1 MFMGMLGWLRRRGL
15 EMKGLITMDD
25 LTNEDILS
33 ILDDAARLLPV
44 ARGETYLP
52 LLEGKILGNLFFEPS
67 TRTRMSFETAMKRLG
82 GDVVNL
88 GDVKT
93 SSVVKGETL
102 FDTIQMVDGYTDIIA
117 MRHPRQGAARYA
129 QDAARVPILNGGD
142 GAGHHPTQTMLDLF
156 TILQSHGTLEGLS
169 VVLAGDLRYGRTVH
183 SLSHALVRFGCKLI
197 LASPELLRMPAEII
211 EDLREHGADVI
222 ETEELL
228 GNINDADVVYMT
240 RIQKERFA
248 DEDEYTKVAGAY
260 KLHARDVANVKSEM
274 IIMHPLPRVDE
285 IHPSVDSTRHA
296 RYFEQAF
303 NGVVARM
310 ALLCRLLNIEVPAE
324 IHGGEA

>member
-1 MFMGMLGWLRRRGL
+1 MGMLGWLRRRGL

-117 MRHPRQGAARYA
+117 MRQPRQGAARYA

>member
-1 MFMGMLGWLRRRGL
+1 MGMLGWLHRRGL

-44 ARGETYLP
+44 ARGEAYLP

-222 ETEELL
+222 ETEDLL

-260 KLHARDVANVKSEM
+260 KLHARDVANVKAEM

-310 ALLCRLLNIEVPAE
+310 ALLCRLLNIEVPAK
-324 IHGGEA
+324 IQGGEA

>member
-1 MFMGMLGWLRRRGL
+1 MLGWLRRRGL

-44 ARGETYLP
+44 ARGEAYLP

-169 VVLAGDLRYGRTVH
+169 VVLAGDLRL
-183 SLSHALVRFGCKLI
+183 SLIHISE
-197 LASPELLRMPAEII
+197 P
-211 EDLREHGADVI
+211 
-222 ETEELL
+222 
-228 GNINDADVVYMT
+228 T
-240 RIQKERFA
+240 RP
-248 DEDEYTKVAGAY
+248 Y
-260 KLHARDVANVKSEM
+260 
-274 IIMHPLPRVDE
+274 
-285 IHPSVDSTRHA
+285 
-296 RYFEQAF
+296 
-303 NGVVARM
+303 
-310 ALLCRLLNIEVPAE
+310 
-324 IHGGEA
+324 

>member
-1 MFMGMLGWLRRRGL
+1 
-15 EMKGLITMDD
+15 MKGLITMDD

-44 ARGETYLP
+44 AKGETFLP
-52 LLEGKILGNLFFEPS
+52 LLQGKILGNLFFEPS

-197 LASPELLRMPAEII
+197 LASPELLRMPTEII
-211 EDLREHGADVI
+211 EDLREHGADVT
-222 ETEELL
+222 ETEDLL

-260 KLHARDVANVKSEM
+260 KLHARDVANVKAEM

-285 IHPSVDSTRHA
+285 IHPSVDATRHA

>member
-1 MFMGMLGWLRRRGL
+1 MEGSIVA
-15 EMKGLITMDD
+15 GLITMDD
-25 LTNEDILS
+25 LTNEQILEILS
-33 ILDDAARLLPV
+33 DAERLLPV
-44 ARGETYLP
+44 ARGELYLP
-52 LLEGKILGNLFFEPS
+52 LLKGRILGNLFFEPS

-117 MRHPRQGAARYA
+117 MRHPRQGAAQYA

-156 TILQSHGTLEGLS
+156 TIQQAHGRLDGLK

-183 SLSHALVRFGCKLI
+183 SLSHALVRFGCDLVF
-197 LASPELLRMPAEII
+197 ASPDLLRMPEEIVSDLRAHGANVVET
-211 EDLREHGADVI
+211 EDLYGSMAE
-222 ETEELL
+222 
-228 GNINDADVVYMT
+228 ADVVYMT

-248 DEDEYTKVAGAY
+248 DEDEYIKVAGAY
-260 KLHARDVANVKSEM
+260 KLHARDVANVKAEM

>member
-1 MFMGMLGWLRRRGL
+1 MP
-15 EMKGLITMDD
+15 GLITMDD
-25 LTNEDILS
+25 LTNEQILE
-33 ILDDAARLLPV
+33 ILDDAKRLLPV
-44 ARGETYLP
+44 AQGKLYLP
-52 LLEGKILGNLFFEPS
+52 LLKGRILGNLFFEPS

-102 FDTIQMVDGYTDIIA
+102 FDTIQMVDGYTDVIA
-117 MRHPRQGAARYA
+117 MRHPRQGAAQYA

-156 TILQSHGTLEGLS
+156 TIQQAHGKLDGLK

-183 SLSHALVRFGCKLI
+183 SLSHALVRFGCQLI
-197 LASPELLRMPAEII
+197 FASPELLKMPAEIVSDLKAHGAQVVET
-211 EDLREHGADVI
+211 EDLYGSME
-222 ETEELL
+222 
-228 GNINDADVVYMT
+228 DADVVYMT

-248 DEDEYTKVAGAY
+248 DEDEYARCAGAY
-260 KLHARDVANVKSEM
+260 KLNARHLEDVKQDM
-274 IIMHPLPRVDE
+274 IVMHPLPRVDE
-285 IHPSVDSTRHA
+285 IDPSVDVTRHA

-310 ALLCRLLNIEVPAE
+310 ALLCRLLGVKVPE
-324 IHGGEA
+324 DVLSKGGAL

>member
-1 MFMGMLGWLRRRGL
+1 MP
-15 EMKGLITMDD
+15 GLITMDD
-25 LTNEDILS
+25 LSNEEIMS
-33 ILDDAARLLPV
+33 ILDDAERLLPV
-44 ARGETYLP
+44 AEGRTYLP
-52 LLEGKILGNLFFEPS
+52 LLQGKILGNLLFEPS
-67 TRTRMSFETAMKRLG
+67 TRTRVSFETAMKRLG

-102 FDTIQMVDGYTDIIA
+102 YDTIQMVDGYTDIIA
-117 MRHPRQGAARYA
+117 MRHPRQGAAQYA
-129 QDAARVPILNGGD
+129 QDAASVPILNGGD

-156 TILQSHGTLEGLS
+156 TIRQAHGTLEGLK
-169 VVLAGDLRYGRTVH
+169 VILAGDLRYGRTVH
-183 SLSHALVRFGCKLI
+183 SLSHALTRFGCELI
-197 LASPELLRMPAEII
+197 FASPELLKMPTEIVN
-211 EDLREHGADVI
+211 DLTKHGANVT

-228 GNINDADVVYMT
+228 GSIADADVVYMT

-260 KLHARDVANVKSEM
+260 KLNASNLEGAKENM

-285 IHPSVDSTRHA
+285 IHPSVDGTRHA
-296 RYFEQAF
+296 RYFQQAF

-310 ALLCRLLNIEVPAE
+310 ALLCRLLGIKVPETIAD
-324 IHGGEA
+324 GGEA

>member
-1 MFMGMLGWLRRRGL
+1 
-15 EMKGLITMDD
+15 MKGLITMDD